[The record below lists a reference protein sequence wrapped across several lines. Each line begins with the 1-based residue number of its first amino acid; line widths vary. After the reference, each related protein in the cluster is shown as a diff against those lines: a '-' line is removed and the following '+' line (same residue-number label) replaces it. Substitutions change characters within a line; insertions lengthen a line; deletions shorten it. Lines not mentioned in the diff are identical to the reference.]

1 MYEIILQL
9 PFNGFQ
15 VKSTLSLPTNAKS
28 LIIFSHGKDGGHI
41 VPTEEEIAKHLHKEG
56 YATLRYDFLHEYERG
71 YKIDIDILSRGLVS
85 STLWLHDHSEYRSL
99 NIGYL
104 GIGTGAAAAIKA
116 TVKLKSIVT
125 SLITI
130 SGRVDLAENELIHL
144 KCPVLLIAA
153 ELDFQGL
160 KINEKALKKINGL
173 KQLAIVPGASRL
185 FDESG
190 KVGEVKNIILDW
202 SHKHLPAAVKD
213 KWLQHYS

>member
-28 LIIFSHGKDGGHI
+28 LIVFSHGKDGGNI
-41 VPTEEEIAKHLHKEG
+41 IPIEEEIAKYLHKEG
-56 YATLRYDFLHEYERG
+56 YATLRYDFLHEYEKG

-99 NIGYL
+99 DIGYL

-116 TVKLKSIVT
+116 AVQLKAIVT
-125 SLITI
+125 SLMTI
-130 SGRVDLAENELIHL
+130 SGRLDLVEKELTHL

-160 KINEKALKKINGL
+160 KINEKALNKITAL
-173 KQLAIVPGASRL
+173 KQLAVIPGASRL
-185 FDESG
+185 FEESG
-190 KVGEVKNIILDW
+190 RLDEVKEITVDW
-202 SHKHLPAAVKD
+202 LRKHLPVSVKD
-213 KWLQHYS
+213 KWLQH